1 MPEKMTPVLSRAE
14 IAEKV
19 RNLAEQISRDYGEK
33 DLCVIGILKGAF
45 VFMADLVRELT
56 NSVQIDFV
64 RLASYGS
71 GTASSGNVRITK
83 DLEIDI
89 EGQDVLVVEDIV
101 DSGITIAW
109 FLKHLKKFNPKS
121 VKVCTFIDKTERRQ
135 VQVPIDYVGHVID
148 QGFLVG
154 YGLDFDEKYRGL
166 PEVYEIET

>member
-1 MPEKMTPVLSRAE
+1 MPKKMTPVLSRAE

-19 RNLAEQISRDYGEK
+19 RNLAGQISRDYGER
-33 DLCVIGILKGAF
+33 DLFVIGILKGAF
-45 VFMADLVRELT
+45 VFMADLVRELP
-56 NSVQIDFV
+56 NSIQIDFV
-64 RLASYGS
+64 RVASYGS
-71 GTASSGNVRITK
+71 GTISSGNVQITK
-83 DLEIDI
+83 DLEMDI

-109 FLKHLKKFNPKS
+109 FLKHLKKFNPRS
-121 VKVCTFIDKTERRQ
+121 VKVCAFIDKTERRQ
-135 VQVPIDYVGHVID
+135 IQVPIDYVGHVVA